1 MNPPSIPFIA
11 GSAALPLY
19 LRGLAIKYYSP
30 ERARPSL
37 IPPCLL
43 PSSSISLSCP
53 HKMTTPSLPS
63 ISLPLP
69 IAPQS
74 PRLDCCRPVPSLSP
88 FGNQSPALSIPYRS
102 ARVLQFRFVDPLYTS
117 PRVSKSFLNTTVV
130 IQSRGGSLLYCQAAG
145 GRGTEGPRK
154 YAPRVK
160 GGSDPFWPEPSE
172 EEKIVSRGLLL
183 YGLEASAP
191 QIGWSTRW
199 WQRSP
204 IEPYPFRGLSSIR
217 TLTGIISTTLEKGWW
232 CCDLPLPWTPPP

>member
-1 MNPPSIPFIA
+1 MCAAASSTHRWSTVEVLHCCDYLNRLAPSNLLDMNPPSIPFIA

-74 PRLDCCRPVPSLSP
+74 PRLDSCRPVPSLSP
-88 FGNQSPALSIPYRS
+88 FENRSPALSIPYRS
-102 ARVLQFRFVDPLYTS
+102 ARVLQFRFVDPLSTS
-117 PRVSKSFLNTTVV
+117 LRVYKSFLNIRPFFFTSAHFPA
-130 IQSRGGSLLYCQAAG
+130 ILLPCYQTAA
-145 GRGTEGPRK
+145 
-154 YAPRVK
+154 
-160 GGSDPFWPEPSE
+160 
-172 EEKIVSRGLLL
+172 
-183 YGLEASAP
+183 
-191 QIGWSTRW
+191 
-199 WQRSP
+199 
-204 IEPYPFRGLSSIR
+204 
-217 TLTGIISTTLEKGWW
+217 
-232 CCDLPLPWTPPP
+232 